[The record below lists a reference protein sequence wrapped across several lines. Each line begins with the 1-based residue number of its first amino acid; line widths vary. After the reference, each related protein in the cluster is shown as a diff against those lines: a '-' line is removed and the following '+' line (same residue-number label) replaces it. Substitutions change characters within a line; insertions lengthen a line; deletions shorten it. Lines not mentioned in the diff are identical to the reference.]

1 MAVAQRN
8 ALARDRRHG
17 GSSALVHHAEAQPVG
32 NEQDDIVRMRLRC
45 LCKGPSKV
53 DEYQD
58 YRSDDARP
66 THRNASV

>member
-1 MAVAQRN
+1 
-8 ALARDRRHG
+8 
-17 GSSALVHHAEAQPVG
+17 
-32 NEQDDIVRMRLRC
+32 VRMRLRC